1 MSLNQKKRII
11 KSMENVGADV
21 MEAIRKK
28 YPDGWT
34 NHVQRVDKGNGEF
47 MHIITVDT
55 EDISYLIKVK
65 VKVDSH
71 EEVEK
76 FTKQMD
82 AGLEINA
89 PAEDNIDDIADSA
102 DDSADD
108 TDSADNQS
116 VDDN

>member
-1 MSLNQKKRII
+1 M
-11 KSMENVGADV
+11 
-21 MEAIRKK
+21 
-28 YPDGWT
+28 
-34 NHVQRVDKGNGEF
+34 GNGEF
-47 MHIITVDT
+47 NAHYYCWHRRYIL
-55 EDISYLIKVK
+55 SHQGKG
-65 VKVDSH
+65 KVDSH
-71 EEVEK
+71 EEDWK
-76 FTKQMD
+76 FTKQVD